1 MPPVAMEVNNLSK
14 KFPGV
19 QALNKVALKL
29 YQGEI
34 HALVGENG
42 AGKST
47 LISILSGV
55 TKPDSGEIYLFDK
68 IVKIENSSKAKK
80 LRISAVY
87 QELNVVPQMSV
98 AENIFLGQ
106 EPQKNKIFIDKKRLY
121 EDAKK
126 ELERVGFDIDPHKK
140 VELLSISERQMVEIV
155 RNIALNAKILI
166 LDEPTSSLSR
176 EEVQKLFQ
184 ILRVLKNKG
193 ISIIY
198 VSHEMEEI
206 IEIADRITVLRNG
219 QNVGTVEKEKIT
231 KNELVKM
238 MAGREINFNIS
249 KKKTLRR
256 EDQTTLLR
264 IKELKNKKLKNL
276 SFSLFK
282 GEILSILG
290 LVGSGKTEL
299 ARAIFGMDKIESGKI
314 FLNSKEIKINT
325 PLQAIY
331 NGIGYVTEDRRH
343 DGFIRILSVRDN
355 ITLVVLKRLAKILGF
370 RDKKKEENLVNDFK
384 MRLSI
389 KFNDINQKTETL
401 SGGNQQKIVLS
412 KWLASESKV
421 LLLDDPTRGVDVST
435 RQDLYDILKGV
446 AEKNNV
452 GIIFFTS
459 DILEAMMVSDRS
471 LIIRKGKFVSEIMPE
486 EMNYQNLLKIMIGGK
501 TE

>member
-87 QELNVVPQMSV
+87 QELNVVPQMNV

-219 QNVGTVEKEKIT
+219 QNVGTVEKEKTT

-249 KKKTLRR
+249 KKKTPRR

-355 ITLVVLKRLAKILGF
+355 ITLVILKRLAKILGF
-370 RDKKKEENLVNDFK
+370 RDKKKEESLVNDFK

-446 AEKNNV
+446 AKKNNV
-452 GIIFFTS
+452 GIIIFTS

>member
-87 QELNVVPQMSV
+87 QELNVVPQMNV

-219 QNVGTVEKEKIT
+219 QNVGTVEKEKTT

-249 KKKTLRR
+249 KKKTPRR

-355 ITLVVLKRLAKILGF
+355 ITLVILKRLAKILGF
-370 RDKKKEENLVNDFK
+370 RDKKKEESLVNDFK

-446 AEKNNV
+446 AKKKNV
-452 GIIFFTS
+452 GIIIFTS